1 MLSNSGQSTP
11 LGGGVLLGWGP
22 RVSWHQL
29 YRQSDNSHFGSCR
42 SDTSAFTERSSHIW
56 VSPCLSSCI
65 LCLRPLTSPHLAHHS
80 LVRFPASLAFG
91 RASGLGNLTMPCH
104 AMPIPS
110 PNVHYIL
117 QSSSLFLKSSNKASQ
132 ALLSKALLN
141 WEGVRHNRNGAGG
154 KRVLLGWSLSICFF
168 VGKL

>member
-1 MLSNSGQSTP
+1 MEAECRTLRRRGGLRRGGQASHQYSEKEKNTY
-11 LGGGVLLGWGP
+11 LTSEFSLNGAATFGCIIDQMRKKERKTVSWKFWGP

-91 RASGLGNLTMPCH
+91 RASGLGNLTNHSQP
-104 AMPIPS
+104 
-110 PNVHYIL
+110 
-117 QSSSLFLKSSNKASQ
+117 LFCVFQTK
-132 ALLSKALLN
+132 
-141 WEGVRHNRNGAGG
+141 E
-154 KRVLLGWSLSICFF
+154 
-168 VGKL
+168 